1 MIFSAF
7 WVLILF
13 YTDSQDSSS
22 EISTDTIGKYVSLV
36 YDIFR
41 MILKCRPTGIIF
53 TECRE
58 IKTRVFTS
66 TNQKKRWKQLDRVA
80 TWQLVV
86 QLSKRLKRGKMHV
99 TTSWLVL
106 FQRMAWVLWINH
118 WAKKAKPIEFRF
130 AFNTRWKIVLIVVYS
145 FYKTV
150 FLFCRVLIGI
160 ISILQLFIN
169 CYYLGL
175 GERILR
181 EEKEMRDM
189 KSRLLAI
196 EAELQTLYRE
206 TGNESEVSNNY

>member
-1 MIFSAF
+1 MWLHHDWFYFSV
-7 WVLILF
+7 WL
-13 YTDSQDSSS
+13 
-22 EISTDTIGKYVSLV
+22 GK
-36 YDIFR
+36 
-41 MILKCRPTGIIF
+41 
-53 TECRE
+53 
-58 IKTRVFTS
+58 
-66 TNQKKRWKQLDRVA
+66 
-80 TWQLVV
+80 
-86 QLSKRLKRGKMHV
+86 
-99 TTSWLVL
+99 
-106 FQRMAWVLWINH
+106 RMAWVLWANH

-130 AFNTRWKIVLIVVYS
+130 AFNTRWKIVLVVVYS

-150 FLFCRVLIGI
+150 FLFCRVLIEI

-206 TGNESEVSNNY
+206 TGNESEVSNCYWKIWFGRLLLAQSTPLEI

>member
-1 MIFSAF
+1 M
-7 WVLILF
+7 
-13 YTDSQDSSS
+13 
-22 EISTDTIGKYVSLV
+22 EI
-36 YDIFR
+36 
-41 MILKCRPTGIIF
+41 
-53 TECRE
+53 
-58 IKTRVFTS
+58 
-66 TNQKKRWKQLDRVA
+66 
-80 TWQLVV
+80 
-86 QLSKRLKRGKMHV
+86 
-99 TTSWLVL
+99 
-106 FQRMAWVLWINH
+106 
-118 WAKKAKPIEFRF
+118 RF

-150 FLFCRVLIGI
+150 FLLCRVLIEI

>member
-1 MIFSAF
+1 MIYFVWF
-7 WVLILF
+7 W
-13 YTDSQDSSS
+13 
-22 EISTDTIGKYVSLV
+22 
-36 YDIFR
+36 
-41 MILKCRPTGIIF
+41 KCRPTGIIF
-53 TECRE
+53 TECHE

-66 TNQKKRWKQLDRVA
+66 TNQKKRWKQPDRVA

-99 TTSWLVL
+99 TTSWLVK
-106 FQRMAWVLWINH
+106 RIAWVLWANH
-118 WAKKAKPIEFRF
+118 WAKKVKPIEFRF

-150 FLFCRVLIGI
+150 FLFCRVFIEI